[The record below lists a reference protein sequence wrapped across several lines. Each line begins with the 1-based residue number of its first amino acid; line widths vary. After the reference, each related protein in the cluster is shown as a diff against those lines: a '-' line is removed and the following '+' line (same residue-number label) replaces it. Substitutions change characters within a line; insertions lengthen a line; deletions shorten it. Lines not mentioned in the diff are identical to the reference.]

1 MNIFLEKEEYKY
13 LKEYIVHHSL
23 FGSVIYGCETYE
35 SDLDIMCFL
44 SEDALQNNVFENHH
58 QLQYYCE
65 ESNIDYIFTTFKQFF
80 NNILKGD
87 TTINFEILV
96 SDEYFSNIDIT
107 LFMDYKL
114 LMCYLGLAKRDSKS
128 GKLFHTKRGIEMAK
142 ILKHCYDE
150 NLNNEQSRKIITDL
164 YNTFSELKEDCDSLD
179 SNNLFQEAIELQK
192 EIKNVPKYKTNKI
205 DFDAQY
211 SIWRNITSE
220 TPKELNSIMEKIVKS
235 NFNVIKY

>member
-1 MNIFLEKEEYKY
+1 MNIFLEKEEYIY

-23 FGSVIYGCETYE
+23 FGSSVYGCENHE

-44 SEDALQNNVFENHH
+44 NENALQNNIFENQH

-96 SDEYFSNIDIT
+96 DEYFSNIDIT
-107 LFMDYKL
+107 LFIDYKL

-128 GKLFHTKRGIEMAK
+128 GELFHAKRGVEMAK
-142 ILKHCYDE
+142 LLKYCYDE
-150 NLNNEQSRKIITDL
+150 KLNNKQTRKTITDL
-164 YNTFSELKEDCDSLD
+164 YNTFNELKENSKKLNSSDI
-179 SNNLFQEAIELQK
+179 FKEAVDLQK
-192 EIKNVPKYKTNKI
+192 EIKNAPKYKVNKI
-205 DFDAQY
+205 GEKEQY
-211 SIWRNITSE
+211 SIWKTITDK
-220 TPKELNSIMEKIVKS
+220 PELNSIMQKIIES